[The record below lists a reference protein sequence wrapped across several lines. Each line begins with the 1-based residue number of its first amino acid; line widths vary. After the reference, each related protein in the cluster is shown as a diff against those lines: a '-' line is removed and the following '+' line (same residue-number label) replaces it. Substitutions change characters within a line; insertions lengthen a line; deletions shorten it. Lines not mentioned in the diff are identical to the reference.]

1 MYGLGGCGMPQY
13 LIYGKKTK
21 PLWHDKKRRWVDSDK
36 TFKAINEYGVRV
48 NKLSDAFSFA
58 SREDAQEFLNA
69 HKPKDGVIFEIRK
82 VRS

>member
-1 MYGLGGCGMPQY
+1 MPQY

-48 NKLSDAFSFA
+48 N
-58 SREDAQEFLNA
+58 RM
-69 HKPKDGVIFEIRK
+69 
-82 VRS
+82 